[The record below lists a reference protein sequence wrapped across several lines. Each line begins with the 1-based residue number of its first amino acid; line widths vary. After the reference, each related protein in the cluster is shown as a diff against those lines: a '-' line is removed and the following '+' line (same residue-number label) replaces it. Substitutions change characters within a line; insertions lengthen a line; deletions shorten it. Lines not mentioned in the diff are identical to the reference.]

1 MASFSTMLPGAWA
14 TDDCVSI
21 LPGGGG
27 ATPLP
32 GNVQAGIAI
41 PAAFT
46 GNPLTASVVL
56 PTAYPNSNYAVATQV
71 TSVSGRV
78 IPTNVINITAT
89 GFDIVLSSQNINGL
103 AGVRWQTTP
112 YN

>member
-1 MASFSTMLPGAWA
+1 MAYTLRLLPGAWA
-14 TDDCVSI
+14 TDDCVPI
-21 LPGGGG
+21 IPGGGG
-27 ATPLP
+27 TPST
-32 GNVQAGIAI
+32 GDVQAGIAI

-46 GNPLTASVVL
+46 GNPLTASVTL
-56 PTAYPNSNYAVATQV
+56 PVAYPDSNYSVATQV

-78 IPTNVINITAT
+78 IPTNVVNITAT
-89 GFDIVLSSQNINGL
+89 GFDIELCSQNLNGM

>member
-1 MASFSTMLPGAWA
+1 MAAFATMLPGAWA

-27 ATPLP
+27 GSTPT
-32 GNVQAGIAI
+32 GDAQAGVAI

-56 PTAYPNSNYAVATQV
+56 PAAYPNSNYSVATQV

-78 IPTNVINITAT
+78 IPTNVVNITAT
-89 GFDIVLSSQNINGL
+89 GFDIELCSQNINGM
-103 AGVRWQTTP
+103 AGVRWQSQP
-112 YN
+112 YT